1 VLSGRVDEGLS
12 LLDEGQKKVTASF
25 QTLMVMYLGEAYL
38 LADRLEDAL
47 AFGDRALALAR
58 ERGQRGYEAWAL
70 SHLGEIVSCCD
81 RLDAET
87 AEGHYRDAL
96 GVAEELGMRPLV
108 AHCHLGLGRV
118 YRRTGKREQAQ
129 ERLTTAATM
138 YREMA
143 MRFWLEQTEKEMS
156 ELR

>member
-1 VLSGRVDEGLS
+1 MS
-12 LLDEGQKKVTASF
+12 LLDEGQKRVTASF
-25 QTLMVMYLGEAYL
+25 QTLIVTHLSEAYM
-38 LADRLEDAL
+38 LADRLEEAI
-47 AFGDRALALAR
+47 ACGDRALALAR